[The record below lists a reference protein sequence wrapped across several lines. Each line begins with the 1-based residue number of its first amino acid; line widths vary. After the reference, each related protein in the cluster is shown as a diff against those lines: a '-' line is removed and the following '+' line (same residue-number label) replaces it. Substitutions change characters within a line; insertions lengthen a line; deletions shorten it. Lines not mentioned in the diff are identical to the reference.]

1 MTILQRDRR
10 KCKMGLFGF
19 ARKIVGCAV
28 EKAKELGGKAINA
41 VKTVT
46 TNVWNVYSGK
56 DKYEKAKQLY
66 EDISRKYNEKQEQF
80 HSELEKYVAKIE
92 AHVTAINSSKEKI
105 KTDLF
110 VQMAKKMANI
120 KDINVSEVFTVEEF
134 LPNEVSFDNIRTQ
147 SELFT
152 IDFDKHKFKTAI
164 QAYFTLGFYTRKKAK
179 ETLQAVE
186 EEEAKLKTEMKKIDA
201 ELVRL
206 KLIEESLA
214 NVEYYFRSFIE
225 MYETLLIRLDSSV
238 NYLYVRCMSFA
249 HKLVHAEM
257 SVKKLPKMQQKEIE
271 AIITASKILKNMTD
285 MQVIAVENEKE
296 VREYTDNIKQQHKE
310 MQKAYQAA

>member
-1 MTILQRDRR
+1 
-10 KCKMGLFGF
+10 MGLFGF
-19 ARKIVGCAV
+19 VRKKVRCAG
-28 EKAKELGGKAINA
+28 EKVKELGAKAINA

-46 TNVWNVYSGK
+46 TNMWNVYTGK

-120 KDINVSEVFTVEEF
+120 KDINVSGVFTVEEF
-134 LPNEVSFDNIRTQ
+134 LPNKVSFDGIRTK
-147 SELFT
+147 SELFK
-152 IDFDKHKFKTAI
+152 IDFDKHKFKTTI

-214 NVEYYFRSFIE
+214 NVEYYFISLIE

-285 MQVIAVENEKE
+285 MRVIAVENEKE

-310 MQKAYQAA
+310 IQKAYQAA